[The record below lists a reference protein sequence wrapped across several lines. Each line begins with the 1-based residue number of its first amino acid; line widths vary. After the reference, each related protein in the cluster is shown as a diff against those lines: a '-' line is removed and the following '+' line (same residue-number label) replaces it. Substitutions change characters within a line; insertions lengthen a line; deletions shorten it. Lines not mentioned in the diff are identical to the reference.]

1 MTIFPRPSALRA
13 TFSFLSRARPPGTRS
28 RLRGHTHTL
37 LSVPK
42 ASRRTH
48 SSGDSSP
55 FLLWEPFP
63 VYFSGSRMGV
73 DPRRGWSASPRKVG
87 GVHVSSEARAQ
98 QSWDL
103 VWCPGRPVLPSS
115 WGCRPGGLRHY
126 PHRGHPVEG
135 AHLAQPRRRKA
146 TPRVGRRRLP
156 RAVV

>member
-1 MTIFPRPSALRA
+1 M
-13 TFSFLSRARPPGTRS
+13 
-28 RLRGHTHTL
+28 L

-42 ASRRTH
+42 ASCCTH

-63 VYFSGSRMGV
+63 VYFSGSRMGM
-73 DPRRGWSASPRKVG
+73 DPRHGWSESPGKVG
-87 GVHVSSEARAQ
+87 VVHVSSEAREQ

-103 VWCPGRPVLPSS
+103 VWCPGRPVLPFS

-135 AHLAQPRRRKA
+135 AHLVQPRRRKA
-146 TPRVGRRRLP
+146 TRELDGDGFHVLLSERLDP
-156 RAVV
+156 AWPEARTWTFSFMSHQMPLPS